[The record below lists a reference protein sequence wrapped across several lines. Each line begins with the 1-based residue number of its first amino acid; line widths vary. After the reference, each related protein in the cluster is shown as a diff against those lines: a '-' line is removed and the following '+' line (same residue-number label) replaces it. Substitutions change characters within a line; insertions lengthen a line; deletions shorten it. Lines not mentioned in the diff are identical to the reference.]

1 MTTVASIVKA
11 RAESRAAAADRE
23 ANTRTRIFLKAVVGI
38 LLVIGLGATISAS
51 SVVAAN
57 EGLNFAHYG
66 IRMGAFALL
75 GIVVMAVSARVPYT
89 AYRRLAFPIWV
100 LGVVGLMATL
110 AIGSVRGGSR
120 RWIELGPI
128 DIQPSEIA
136 KFAVV
141 VALAAVLARKES
153 SGLLDAAGHFFA
165 PVVAIVGI
173 PALLIMA
180 QPDLGTTLV
189 IGMGAFGVVLASRAK
204 GRHVIGLSV
213 LGVGLG
219 AIGAIVASY
228 RIDRIRAWL
237 DPSADPAGVAYH
249 LNQSLAALGTGGTLG
264 VGIGESR
271 FRWSYLPNAHTD
283 FIFSIIGEELGFAG
297 TMFVVA
303 MYVSMTLLGLAIA
316 VRAPDRF
323 GSMLAAGI
331 TAWISLQA
339 FVNIGG
345 VTGLVPITG
354 MTLPFVS
361 YGGSS
366 LIVLMG
372 AVGVLLNI
380 AGRGRAGRS

>member
-66 IRMGAFALL
+66 IRMGTFTLI
-75 GIVVMAVSARVPYT
+75 GVVVMAISARVPYT

-100 LGVVGLMATL
+100 VAVVGLLATL

-153 SGLLDAAGHFFA
+153 TGLLDAAGHFFA
-165 PVVAIVGI
+165 PVVAIVGV

-189 IGMGAFGVVLASRAK
+189 IGMCAFGVVLASRAK
-204 GRHVIGLSV
+204 GRHVFGLGV

-219 AIGAIVASY
+219 AVGAIVASY

-297 TMFVVA
+297 TLFVVA